1 MIFYHNNR
9 KVSNI
14 LGFLCWNWNVDHKM
28 WWCHS
33 ISLSPS
39 YLMLLLSCLHHHEEL
54 CTQSVSHSELLLE
67 LLLLGF
73 FFFHS
78 SKESSKYMW
87 QWWCFLVIWPIYI
100 VILCY
105 FVLVFIKD
113 SSEKKD
119 MGKGWMKQYLQ
130 RTEHISENF

>member
-73 FFFHS
+73 FFHS